1 MRAALLDTS
10 VLVEGRAFVERAVA
24 GFDEVAISAVS
35 VGELTYGLV
44 AAGADWERRFARQ
57 ARCEWVRR
65 TFVPLPLDTRAAVE
79 YGRIRGLLSLNGRRG
94 GARSLDLMF
103 AATARAN
110 GMALITRDA
119 DDLRGAESLVEI
131 VAV

>member
-10 VLVEGRAFVERAVA
+10 VLVEGRDFVERAVA
-24 GFDEVAISAVS
+24 GYDEVAISAVS

-57 ARCEWVRR
+57 ARYEWVRR

-94 GARSLDLMF
+94 GARSLDLLI